1 MWFVSAETNC
11 LGAWRRF
18 VAYHVMA
25 LVHGTVQVKTADS
38 PAVTLTLNGPPNIV
52 SERLKPCVES
62 NMHTLSETGFFF
74 TAACVLQ
81 AWYTVH
87 ALLGNKTGDFDNLM
101 CTTDIVTDICECNCN
116 WPVGTP

>member
-1 MWFVSAETNC
+1 MHCETIFVWFVSAETNC

-62 NMHTLSETGFFF
+62 NMHTLSETGFF
-74 TAACVLQ
+74 LQ
-81 AWYTVH
+81 QLVYFKHGILCMHYLETKQEI
-87 ALLGNKTGDFDNLM
+87 LIT
-101 CTTDIVTDICECNCN
+101 
-116 WPVGTP
+116 